1 VRLWDFLFYASFG
14 VVVTSSVRIAGVL
27 LVFSYLIVPALAGIL
42 LASRIG
48 PRLAVGWAFGT
59 VVSVMAMVGS
69 AVLDLPTGATVV
81 CAFGLCLLALGV
93 FLAIRP
99 RALGAAGLTGLST
112 AGRGDG
118 RA

>member
-1 VRLWDFLFYASFG
+1 
-14 VVVTSSVRIAGVL
+14 
-27 LVFSYLIVPALAGIL
+27 L

-59 VVSVMAMVGS
+59 GVSVMAMVAS

-81 CAFGLCLLALGV
+81 CAFGLSLLVLGV
-93 FLAIRP
+93 VIALRP
-99 RALGAAGLTGLST
+99 RALGAAALTGLST

>member
-1 VRLWDFLFYASFG
+1 M
-14 VVVTSSVRIAGVL
+14 
-27 LVFSYLIVPALAGIL
+27 

-59 VVSVMAMVGS
+59 FVSVLAMVDS

-81 CAFGLCLLALGV
+81 CAFGLSLLALGV
-93 FLAIRP
+93 FVAIRP
-99 RALGAAGLTGLST
+99 RELRIAALTDGAT
-112 AGRGDG
+112 ARRGDG

>member
-1 VRLWDFLFYASFG
+1 
-14 VVVTSSVRIAGVL
+14 VL

-48 PRLAVGWAFGT
+48 PRLAVGWIFGAG
-59 VVSVMAMVGS
+59 VSILAMVAS

-81 CAFGLCLLALGV
+81 CAFGLSLLVLG
-93 FLAIRP
+93 LLLRLRP
-99 RALGAAGLTGLST
+99 RPMGAAALADPGG
-112 AGRGDG
+112 G

>member
-1 VRLWDFLFYASFG
+1 
-14 VVVTSSVRIAGVL
+14 
-27 LVFSYLIVPALAGIL
+27 
-42 LASRIG
+42 
-48 PRLAVGWAFGT
+48 
-59 VVSVMAMVGS
+59 MVAS

-99 RALGAAGLTGLST
+99 RALGAAALTGLST